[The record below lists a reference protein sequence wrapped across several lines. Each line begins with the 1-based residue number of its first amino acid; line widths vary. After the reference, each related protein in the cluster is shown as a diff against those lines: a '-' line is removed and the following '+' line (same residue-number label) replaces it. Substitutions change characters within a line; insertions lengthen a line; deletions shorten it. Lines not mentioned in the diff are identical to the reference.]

1 MKRVISTLIAVT
13 LVFTGITLTSHAE
26 DTAAT
31 NKSSD
36 VNIVTFEDAQSYFED
51 AVFIGDSVGLG
62 FQKYVESN
70 SNSVA
75 SKISF
80 LTSGG
85 FGVCNALKPVS
96 DGIPHPEYNGQKQLI
111 WDSIQQMG
119 AKKVILSLGVNDMNP
134 LNNRFVTKYKEVIDK
149 ILEVNPEVEITV
161 VSVTPVLKGAES
173 GRINNEFIDETNVK
187 LQEMLKENG
196 WGYIDVNSLLK
207 DENGG
212 LNKGFCSDKFVHL
225 TRPAYSNA
233 WETAFV
239 NMVKDKLCDTN
250 NVWIESMIAVIV
262 TTESCD
268 IYDIPKFRSETTV
281 QAPANMEIIITGST
295 NNGFYRADLGKE
307 KDYYIPKSKALIK

>member
-1 MKRVISTLIAVT
+1 MKRFLSILVAVT
-13 LVFTGITLTSHAE
+13 LVFTGIKLTAHAE
-26 DTAAT
+26 EKTVE
-31 NKSSD
+31 NKSSE
-36 VNIVTFEDAQSYFED
+36 VNIVTFEDAQAYFED

-62 FQKYVESN
+62 FQKYVEAN

-75 SKISF
+75 ARISF

-111 WDSIQQMG
+111 WDSIQQIG

-134 LNNRFVTKYKEVIDK
+134 LNNRFVSKYKEVIDK
-149 ILEVNPEVEITV
+149 ILEVNPEVEINV

-173 GRINNEFIDETNVK
+173 GRINNEFIDETNIK
-187 LQEMLKENG
+187 LQEMLNENG

-212 LNKGFCSDKFVHL
+212 LIKGYCSDKFVHL
-225 TRPAYSNA
+225 TRSAYTNA
-233 WETAFV
+233 WETAFRK
-239 NMVKDKLCDTN
+239 MAIDKLCDSN
-250 NVWIESMIAVIV
+250 NVWVENMIAVIV
-262 TTESCD
+262 TTESCN
-268 IYDIPKFRSETTV
+268 IYDVPKFRSEPTV

-295 NNGFYRADLGKE
+295 NNGFYRADLGKD